1 MNTARTVRV
10 LGCAGAIA
18 AGRRTTSF
26 LIGQHLLVDAGTGV
40 GDLTLDE
47 LCAIDHVVLTHS
59 HLDHIA
65 ALPLM
70 ADSVLKLRHHRG
82 QPPVTVH
89 ALPQTLAALRQHVFN
104 DVIWPDFTR
113 LPSTDR
119 PVLSLQPLQVGQRL
133 TLAGNTLEALPASHT
148 VPAVGYAIWPGDP
161 STQACWVFT
170 GDTGPNPRLWDT
182 LSHFQVAQLV
192 IETAFQDADHD
203 LAHKSQHL
211 HPQALLHELQRLRS
225 PAQVYITHMKPGDAQ
240 AVEQDMA
247 RLGLLHKV
255 TLLQGGEHI
264 PLGA

>member
-1 MNTARTVRV
+1 M
-10 LGCAGAIA
+10 GE
-18 AGRRTTSF
+18 
-26 LIGQHLLVDAGTGV
+26 
-40 GDLTLDE
+40 LTLDE
-47 LCAIDHVVLTHS
+47 LCAVEHVVLTHS

-70 ADSVLKLRHHRG
+70 ADSVLKLRHRQG
-82 QPPVTVH
+82 RPPVMVH
-89 ALPQTLAALRQHVFN
+89 ALPPTLAALQLHVFN
-104 DVIWPDFTR
+104 NVIWPDFTR
-113 LPSTDR
+113 LPTAER
-119 PVLSLQPLQVGQRL
+119 PVLRLQPLQVGQRL
-133 TLAGNTLEALPASHT
+133 SLGGLTLEALPASHT

-161 STQACWVFT
+161 NTHACWVFT
-170 GDTGPNPRLWDT
+170 GDTGPNPSLWEV
-182 LSHFQVAQLV
+182 LSRHRVAQLV
-192 IETAFQDADHD
+192 IETAFEDADHD

-211 HPQALLHELQRLRS
+211 HPQALLHELQRFSS